1 MNLTWSAKHMS
12 KKSLLNGG
20 RPHMN
25 HKRITRNLHTILFQ
39 AVIRNQSLRSLPHNN
54 KAEASMRHFWSDQR
68 GNIAVLFALA
78 IVPVIGGIG
87 AAVDYSMASAYRTD
101 MQKSLDAA
109 GISLAKIMPAS
120 QATLDEKGQQ
130 YFDASMGE
138 HSLSNLVLTV
148 EPDIVQAR

>member
-1 MNLTWSAKHMS
+1 
-12 KKSLLNGG
+12 
-20 RPHMN
+20 
-25 HKRITRNLHTILFQ
+25 
-39 AVIRNQSLRSLPHNN
+39 
-54 KAEASMRHFWSDQR
+54 MRHFWSDQR

-120 QATLDEKGQQ
+120 QATLDERGTAI
-130 YFDASMGE
+130 FRRE
-138 HSLSNLVLTV
+138 HGAAFA
-148 EPDIVQAR
+148 VQCCCDD

>member
-1 MNLTWSAKHMS
+1 
-12 KKSLLNGG
+12 
-20 RPHMN
+20 
-25 HKRITRNLHTILFQ
+25 
-39 AVIRNQSLRSLPHNN
+39 
-54 KAEASMRHFWSDQR
+54 MRHFWSDQR

-78 IVPVIGGIG
+78 IVPVIGGVG

-120 QATLDEKGQQ
+120 QAVLDEKGQQ

-138 HSLSNLVLTV
+138 HSLTNLVLTV
-148 EPDIVQAR
+148 EPDIVGGSLKLTVKALYSPHIAGSSASAHFRLVPKP